1 LVETI
6 VASGTSSTFTTIDA
20 ISVNAS
26 CEPSGHYIYYLTLI
40 PRSGFYDA
48 TGWVS
53 TSGVNGATPGLIS
66 DFGASGPLQYS
77 AADGSPIE

>member
-48 TGWVS
+48 TGWVPQAAS
-53 TSGVNGATPGLIS
+53 TARRQG
-66 DFGASGPLQYS
+66 
-77 AADGSPIE
+77 